1 MAEIIASNPYL
12 RILVLVAAFAAVA
25 GVVLLV
31 LTLLGRRASVRSD
44 LRSISANV
52 GGNVSV
58 ESLTRRRDDA
68 WTRLVDRIENAGL
81 NLSDTKGD
89 VLRERL
95 KAAGYDSPAAPRIY
109 TLVRLVLVIALPTL
123 YVLTTLG
130 GSEELSFLRLYLFG
144 SIAALM
150 GLYLPALYVRAKA
163 DRRREAIVRGFPDCL
178 DLILVCVEAG
188 LGLEAALDRVGKEMT
203 ISHPLVAR
211 LLTIVT
217 LRIRAG
223 ATREDALRNMA
234 QEAGVDEIKA
244 FATLMI
250 QTDKL
255 GTSIGSALRTYA
267 AEMREKR
274 RMRAEEKA
282 HRLPVLIS
290 IPLVTC
296 MLPVMIGV
304 LMLPAVILVIRQ
316 LIPAMS
322 GGG

>member
-1 MAEIIASNPYL
+1 MNEIIASNVYL
-12 RILVLVAAFAAVA
+12 RSLVLFVAFAAVV
-25 GVVLLV
+25 GFTLVVM
-31 LTLLGRRASVRSD
+31 TLIGRRASVRSE
-44 LRSISANV
+44 LRSISAAV
-52 GGNVSV
+52 GGDVPV
-58 ESLTRRRDDA
+58 ESLTRRRDDT
-68 WTRLVDRIENAGL
+68 WTRLVDRIEKAGL
-81 NLSDTKGD
+81 NLGDTKGD
-89 VLRERL
+89 VLREKL

-109 TLVRLVLVIALPTL
+109 TLIRLLLVIMLPTF
-123 YVLTTLG
+123 YVLMSI
-130 GSEELSFLRLYLFG
+130 GSGKEISFGQLYLFG
-144 SIAALM
+144 SIAALF
-150 GLYLPALYVRAKA
+150 GLYVPSLFVRAKA

-178 DLILVCVEAG
+178 DLMLVCVEAG
-188 LGLEAALDRVGKEMT
+188 LGLEAALDRVGREMA
-203 ISHPLVAR
+203 ISHPLVSR

-234 QEAGVDEIKA
+234 QDAGVDEIRA
-244 FATLMI
+244 FSTLMI

-267 AEMREKR
+267 SEMREKR

-322 GGG
+322 GG

>member
-1 MAEIIASNPYL
+1 MNEIIASNVYL
-12 RILVLVAAFAAVA
+12 RSLVLFVAFAAVV
-25 GVVLLV
+25 GFTLVVM
-31 LTLLGRRASVRSD
+31 TLIGRRASVRSE
-44 LRSISANV
+44 LRSISATV
-52 GGNVSV
+52 GGDVPV
-58 ESLTRRRDDA
+58 ESLTRRRDDT
-68 WTRLVDRIENAGL
+68 WTRLVDRIEKAGL
-81 NLSDTKGD
+81 NLDDTKGD
-89 VLRERL
+89 VLREKL

-109 TLVRLVLVIALPTL
+109 TLIRLLLVIMLPTF
-123 YVLTTLG
+123 YVLMSI
-130 GSEELSFLRLYLFG
+130 GSGKEISFGQLYLFG
-144 SIAALM
+144 SIAALF
-150 GLYLPALYVRAKA
+150 GLYVPSLFVRAKA

-178 DLILVCVEAG
+178 DLMLVCVEAG
-188 LGLEAALDRVGKEMT
+188 LGLEAALDRVGREMA
-203 ISHPLVAR
+203 ISHPLVSR

-234 QEAGVDEIKA
+234 QDAGVDEIRA
-244 FATLMI
+244 FSTLMI

-267 AEMREKR
+267 SEMREKR

-322 GGG
+322 GG